1 MDKITTM
8 TAHNQILYSQM
19 EQAQVLEK
27 VIRQNLEVL
36 GYGK

>member
-19 EQAQVLEK
+19 EQAQVLDK
-27 VIRQNLEVL
+27 AIHQNLKEL
-36 GYGK
+36 GYGE